1 MMNLQFQSINQNRCF
16 GKTCVSL
23 LTEIWKVPVNV
34 YLEKRH
40 DPLKQ
45 VMQGASD
52 GLLLALTAVTE
63 EKQKHQSDTKCQDC
77 WYIYIY
83 IKDECDT
90 ATNKHEKQRSNLV
103 SYTFFLFVL
112 NCKMQSIKIDNMH
125 KWHK

>member
-23 LTEIWKVPVNV
+23 LTELWEAPVNV

-40 DPLKQ
+40 DALKQ

-77 WYIYIY
+77 
-83 IKDECDT
+83 
-90 ATNKHEKQRSNLV
+90 
-103 SYTFFLFVL
+103 
-112 NCKMQSIKIDNMH
+112 
-125 KWHK
+125 

>member
-1 MMNLQFQSINQNRCF
+1 MNLQFQSINKKNRCF
-16 GKTCVSL
+16 GKTCVIL

-34 YLEKRH
+34 YLEERH

-77 WYIYIY
+77 
-83 IKDECDT
+83 
-90 ATNKHEKQRSNLV
+90 
-103 SYTFFLFVL
+103 
-112 NCKMQSIKIDNMH
+112 
-125 KWHK
+125 

>member
-23 LTEIWKVPVNV
+23 LTEIWEVPVNV

-77 WYIYIY
+77 
-83 IKDECDT
+83 
-90 ATNKHEKQRSNLV
+90 
-103 SYTFFLFVL
+103 
-112 NCKMQSIKIDNMH
+112 
-125 KWHK
+125 